1 MHYEVV
7 EPSAI
12 YEFVDGEVLA
22 LNLMSGI
29 YVQMKQL
36 SAELFHAL
44 ATGTST
50 EVIVSAARTAGYS
63 DAQITEFDTHYSNW
77 VALGLLRIAQEPGR
91 PKSESFA
98 LTPALQFVEEQWDDL
113 SELIMMDPV
122 HDVSPQGWP
131 TPIDE

>member
-1 MHYEVV
+1 MYYEVV

-22 LNLMSGI
+22 LNLMTGI

-50 EVIVSAARTAGYS
+50 EAIVNAAQTAGYS
-63 DAQITEFDTHYSNW
+63 DAQITEFDSHYSNW
-77 VALGLLRIAQEPGR
+77 VALGLLRSDQDTGR

-98 LTPALQFVEEQWDDL
+98 LTPSLQFVEEKWDTTNAHSARRSTTAKSL
-113 SELIMMDPV
+113 SAT
-122 HDVSPQGWP
+122 G
-131 TPIDE
+131 